1 MVYKNTACTTSVF
14 WSLYLGVRLVGK
26 LMVVL
31 FTLIT
36 LLKFSCPFW
45 SRVKFTAKLYI
56 NYVPFEF
63 LSMFPLFCIYAILYV
78 A

>member
-1 MVYKNTACTTSVF
+1 MVI
-14 WSLYLGVRLVGK
+14 
-26 LMVVL
+26 L
-31 FTLIT
+31 FIMLNILKYSKELTLIT